1 MFLNRDFVKKETMK
15 TKLKLIG
22 LFSSIIFL
30 VFIGNYLYDINFNYN
45 FKEISKS
52 RVYKSG
58 VIPPNDLAEF
68 VEKYKIKSII
78 DLRMPRT
85 NDLKFNPEILGELQ
99 QEKRAVTKIKGLNY
113 YNVPSGQIPT
123 QKNIADFLKIMD
135 NKNNYPVLIHCYHGT
150 GRAILYSAI
159 YKIEYE
165 HFSNEQARLNTRDLV
180 LFSSF
185 DNSTPKGEYLK
196 DYISRTSSLVQN

>member
-1 MFLNRDFVKKETMK
+1 MK

-22 LFSSIIFL
+22 IFSTIFFL

-58 VIPPNDLAEF
+58 VIPPNKLAEY
-68 VEKYKIKSII
+68 VQKYKIKSII
-78 DLRMPRT
+78 DLRMPGT
-85 NDLKFNPEILGELQ
+85 NDLKLNPEIPGELQ
-99 QEKRAVTKIKGLNY
+99 AEKMAVAKIKGLNY
-113 YNVPSGQIPT
+113 FNNPSGQIPT
-123 QKNIADFLKIMD
+123 QKNIDTFLKIMD
-135 NKNNYPVLIHCYHGT
+135 NSDNYPVLIHCYHGT

-165 HFSNEQARLNTRDLV
+165 NFTNEQARLNTRDLV

-185 DNSTPKGEYLK
+185 DNRTPKGEYLK
-196 DYISRTSSLVQN
+196 SYVSRNGKLAQN

>member
-1 MFLNRDFVKKETMK
+1 M
-15 TKLKLIG
+15 LKLIG
-22 LFSSIIFL
+22 VFSTIIFV

-58 VIPPNDLAEF
+58 VIPPHKLAEYIH
-68 VEKYKIKSII
+68 KYNIKSII
-78 DLRMPRT
+78 DLRMPGT
-85 NDLKFNPEILGELQ
+85 NDLKLNPEIPGELLL
-99 QEKRAVTKIKGLNY
+99 EKIVVSKIKGVKYFN
-113 YNVPSGQIPT
+113 NPSGQIPT
-123 QKNIADFLKIMD
+123 QKNIDNFLTIMD
-135 NKNNYPVLIHCYHGT
+135 NPDNYPVLIHCYHGT

-165 HFSNEQARLNTRDLV
+165 RFSNEQARLNTRDFV

-185 DNSTPKGEYLK
+185 DNGTLKGEYLK
-196 DYISRTSSLVQN
+196 SYVTRTSSLVQN